1 MDYASILQALEGG
14 QDPFAP
20 SEQDRQDALTRA
32 LFAFGAG
39 TLAAP
44 SGGKGFGGAMRGVG
58 QGAMMGMGAY
68 QNALADAGKGRQDK
82 LAMRVQ
88 LAQLIREQK
97 KLEKQDRKDAALERA
112 KQAGIVPAGMKTI
125 QERGERGYTEDV
137 QVPTMQSFDPKRF
150 LQAYMAEPDSD
161 PLEAIDMEAKLAKQQ
176 GWKQVGDAPGGGQL
190 WIGPTG
196 EPKVI
201 GSADNAWV
209 VEKQVGPEAYMMV
222 NARNGDRKYVGD
234 PSPKVTVAPQIS
246 VLNKQE
252 ERYRT
257 KGVDDFYDN
266 VMPSARSAQT
276 QNGRLQSIINN
287 PLDTGSFTEA
297 NATLKGWAVA
307 LGLPSENVKS
317 YVANA
322 QKFRADAADLVLAKQ
337 LAQKGPQTESDAR
350 RLEQTVPNLGN
361 VRDANEYIA
370 RFAIAQN
377 NFAIK
382 KSEFMR
388 ARIESGTPPGNAES
402 EWNNGPGNY
411 SLFDDPVMKA
421 FKPKGNP
428 RASGGA
434 IGGGPAGGGKVISGH
449 VVRELPQ

>member
-1 MDYASILQALEGG
+1 MDYASILQALDSG

-20 SEQDRQDALTRA
+20 SEQDRKDALTRA

-44 SGGKGFGGAMRGVG
+44 SGGKGFGGAMRGAG

-68 QNALADAGKGRQDK
+68 QNALADAGKSRQDK

-97 KLEKQDRKDAALERA
+97 KLEKQDRQDAALERA
-112 KQAGIVPAGMKTI
+112 KRAGIVPGGMKTI
-125 QERGERGYTEDV
+125 QEQGERGYMEDV

-161 PLEAIDMEAKLAKQQ
+161 PLQAIELEAKLAKQQ
-176 GWKQVGDAPGGGQL
+176 GWKQVGEAPGGGQL

-201 GSADNAWV
+201 GSADNSWQI
-209 VEKQVGPEAYMMV
+209 EKQIGPEAYLMV
-222 NARNGDRKYVGD
+222 NTRNGDRKYVGD
-234 PSPKVTVAPQIS
+234 PSPKVTVDARSSTTIQD
-246 VLNKQE
+246 NKWRE
-252 ERYRT
+252 FGA
-257 KGVDDFYDN
+257 KDFYDN
-266 VMPSARSAQT
+266 VMPAARSAQA
-276 QNGRLQSIINN
+276 QNGRLQSIIAN
-287 PLDTGSFTEA
+287 PLDTGSFTDA

-322 QKFRADAADLVLAKQ
+322 QKFKADASDLVLAKQ
-337 LAQKGPQTESDAR
+337 MAQKGPQTESDAK
-350 RLEQTVPNLGN
+350 RLEQTVPNMNN

-377 NFAIK
+377 NYAIK
-382 KSEFMR
+382 RAEFL
-388 ARIESGTPPGNAES
+388 AERIEQGMRPSEADRQWNA
-402 EWNNGPGNY
+402 GPGNY
-411 SLFDDPVMKA
+411 SLFDDPVMRA

-428 RASGGA
+428 RLSGGA
-434 IGGGPAGGGKVISGH
+434 ISGGPSGGAQTIGGYG
-449 VVRELPQ
+449 VRELPQ